1 MSNVCNNVVLEIFNH
16 IYRTGDNIMNKEK
29 RKNYK
34 VTFIPDDSGK
44 SLKVI
49 LEQSFKEKMSSEK
62 LIENENDDLQ
72 KSKIGDNICM

>member
-16 IYRTGDNIMNKEK
+16 IHRTGDNIMNKEK

-34 VTFIPDDSGK
+34 VTFIPNDSGK
-44 SLKVI
+44 SFKDI

-62 LIENENDDLQ
+62 LIKNENDDLQ

>member
-49 LEQSFKEKMSSEK
+49 LEQSFKEKMNSEK
-62 LIENENDDLQ
+62 LIKNENDDLQ